1 VDMVKVL
8 FVCVH
13 NSARSQMAEAFLNVL
28 GEGFFISE
36 SAGLEKGTLNPY
48 VIKVM
53 QEIGYDLSQN
63 QTKDVFDFFKQGKTY
78 SYVIK
83 VCDAINGQRCP
94 IFPGALKDIY
104 WNITDPAS
112 ILGSEEEILAH
123 VRRIRDEI
131 KSRVVEFISDNKAF
145 ALERLT

>member
-1 VDMVKVL
+1 MINVL

-13 NSARSQMAEAFLNVL
+13 NSARSQMAEAFLNRL
-28 GEGFFISE
+28 GEGLFVSE

-53 QEIGYDLSQN
+53 HEIGFDLSQN

-83 VCDAINGQRCP
+83 VCDVINGQRCP
-94 IFPGALKDIY
+94 VFPGALKDVY

-112 ILGSEEEILAH
+112 ILGTEDEILAH
-123 VRRIRDEI
+123 VRLIRDEI
-131 KSRVVEFISDNKAF
+131 KSRVVKFMSDNKAF

>member
-1 VDMVKVL
+1 MVKVL

-13 NSARSQMAEAFLNVL
+13 NSARSQMAEAFLNTL
-28 GEGFFISE
+28 GEGLFISE

-53 QEIGYDLSQN
+53 HEIGYDLIQN
-63 QTKDVFDFFKQGKTY
+63 QTKDVFDYFKLGKPST
-78 SYVIK
+78 YVIK
-83 VCDAINGQRCP
+83 VCDAIHGQKCQ

-112 ILGSEEEILAH
+112 ILGTEEEILAH
-123 VRRIRDEI
+123 VRLIRDEI
-131 KSRVVEFISDNKAF
+131 KSRVVEFISENKAF

>member
-1 VDMVKVL
+1 MINVL

-13 NSARSQMAEAFLNVL
+13 NSARSQMAEAFLNRL
-28 GEGFFISE
+28 GEGLFVSE

-53 QEIGYDLSQN
+53 HEIGFDLSQN

-83 VCDAINGQRCP
+83 VCDVIHGQRCP
-94 IFPGALKDIY
+94 VFPGALKDVY

-112 ILGSEEEILAH
+112 ILGTEDEILAH
-123 VRRIRDEI
+123 VRLIRDEI
-131 KSRVVEFISDNKAF
+131 KSRVVKFMSDNKAF

>member
-1 VDMVKVL
+1 MINVL

-13 NSARSQMAEAFLNVL
+13 NSARSQMAEAFLNRL
-28 GEGFFISE
+28 GEGLFISE

-53 QEIGYDLSQN
+53 HEIGFDLSQN

-83 VCDAINGQRCP
+83 VCDVINGQRCP
-94 IFPGALKDIY
+94 VFPGALKDVY

-112 ILGSEEEILAH
+112 ILGTEDEILAH
-123 VRRIRDEI
+123 VRLIRDEI
-131 KSRVVEFISDNKAF
+131 KSRVVKFMSDNKAF